1 MTGLLN
7 CRHQTRLPSDPQFL
21 FDRVECYYRERLDES
36 WKGRHPMKG
45 LSPGRTAIKLR
56 SNDYLCLA
64 GDRRVIEA
72 EVRALQAS
80 GHGDSVSRTFVH
92 HEADGLNAFEQR
104 VARLMGAEAAVL
116 ANSGYCAN
124 VGLIQ
129 AICRPDTPVFL
140 DMKAHLSLWEG
151 VKSAGAKPTPFRHN
165 DADHLD
171 RMIGKL
177 GPGVIVIDA
186 LYSIDG
192 NMAALED
199 FVSVAERRG
208 CALVVDETHSF
219 GTHGPGGAGLVAA
232 RGLSD
237 RVHFRT
243 AGLSKAVSSRG
254 GLVVCS
260 QRNAEFLRYESLPVI
275 FSTQVLAHEVAGY
288 NAALDIFASESW
300 RQRQLHANHR
310 YLTQGLDGLGYNVA
324 LSKSQIIALEAGE
337 IIETI
342 KLRDALERR
351 DIFGAIF
358 LPPATPEK
366 RCLIRFTV
374 NCGLN
379 AAQLDHVLG
388 VCAEIRDEVGLASWP
403 STRRRARQ
411 KSRRPPADRA
421 RCMSRAGLGGRR
433 VQRLRLDDR
442 EHDLESGA
450 FARL

>member
-1 MTGLLN
+1 MNEHFNLS
-7 CRHQTRLPSDPQFL
+7 RQARVASDPKFL
-21 FDRVECYYRERLDES
+21 FDRVERYYRQRIEEAYR
-36 WKGRHPMKG
+36 GRHPMKG
-45 LSPGRTAIKLR
+45 LIPGRSAIKLR
-56 SNDYLCLA
+56 SNDYLCVA
-64 GDRRVIEA
+64 ADRRVIEA
-72 EVRALQAS
+72 EVRALQAA
-80 GHGDSVSRTFVH
+80 GHGDSVSRTYVH

-129 AICRPDTPVFL
+129 AICQPETPVFL

-165 DADHLD
+165 DAEHLD
-171 RMIGKL
+171 RLISKV

-192 NMAALED
+192 NIAALED
-199 FVSVAERRG
+199 FVDVAERRG

-219 GTHGPGGAGLVAA
+219 GTHGPNGAGLVAA

-243 AGLSKAVSSRG
+243 VGLSKAVASRG

-288 NAALDIFASESW
+288 NAALDIFANEPS
-300 RQRQLHANHR
+300 RQHVLHSNHR
-310 YLTQGLDGLGYNVA
+310 YLVDGLDSLGYNVD
-324 LSKSQIIALEAGE
+324 LSRSQIIALEAGE
-337 IIETI
+337 ILQTI
-342 KLRDALERR
+342 DLRDALEKR
-351 DIFGAIF
+351 DVFGAIF
-358 LPPATPEK
+358 LPPATPTK

-374 NCGLN
+374 NCGLTKDE
-379 AAQLDHVLG
+379 LDRVLA

-403 STRRRARQ
+403 STRRRGRQARG
-411 KSRRPPADRA
+411 
-421 RCMSRAGLGGRR
+421 AGQSVAL
-433 VQRLRLDDR
+433 
-442 EHDLESGA
+442 A
-450 FARL
+450 A

>member
-1 MTGLLN
+1 MIEQSKRCN
-7 CRHQTRLPSDPQFL
+7 RARHPSDPAFL
-21 FDRVECYYRERLDES
+21 FDRVECYYRERLEGS

-45 LSPGRTAIKLR
+45 LSPGPAAIKLR

-64 GDRRVIEA
+64 GDPRVIEA
-72 EVRALQAS
+72 EVRALQAG

-104 VARLMGAEAAVL
+104 VAQLMGAEAAVL

-129 AICRPDTPVFL
+129 AICRPETPVYL

-151 VKSAGAKPTPFRHN
+151 VRSAGATPTPFRHN
-165 DADHLD
+165 DAEHLD
-171 RMIGKL
+171 RLISRF

-192 NMAALED
+192 NIAALAD
-199 FVSVAERRG
+199 FVAVAERRG
-208 CALVVDETHSF
+208 CALAVDETHSF

-232 RGLSD
+232 LGLSS

-243 AGLSKAVSSRG
+243 VGLSKAVASRG
-254 GLVVCS
+254 GFVACS

-288 NAALDIFASESW
+288 NAALDIFASEPW
-300 RQRQLHANHR
+300 RQLQLHANHR
-310 YLTQGLDGLGYNVA
+310 YLVQGLDSLGYNVE

-337 IIETI
+337 ILDTI

-351 DIFGAIF
+351 EIFGAIF
-358 LPPATPEK
+358 LPPATPAK

-374 NCGLN
+374 NCGLSR
-379 AAQLDHVLG
+379 AELDRVLA
-388 VCAEIRDEVGLASWP
+388 VCAGIRDEVGLASWP
-403 STRRRARQ
+403 STRRRGR
-411 KSRRPPADRA
+411 KRVGTDRPVSLAA
-421 RCMSRAGLGGRR
+421 
-433 VQRLRLDDR
+433 
-442 EHDLESGA
+442 
-450 FARL
+450 

>member
-1 MTGLLN
+1 MN
-7 CRHQTRLPSDPQFL
+7 EQFSRSHQTRLPSDPKFL
-21 FDRVECYYRERLDES
+21 FDRVECYYRDRIEVS
-36 WKGRHPMKG
+36 YQGRHPMKG
-45 LSPGRTAIKLR
+45 RSPGPSAIKLR

-64 GDRRVIEA
+64 GHPRVIEA
-72 EVRALQAS
+72 EIGALQAS
-80 GHGDSVSRTFVH
+80 GHGDLVSRTFVH

-104 VARLMGAEAAVL
+104 AARLMGAEAAVL

-171 RMIGKL
+171 RLINRV

-192 NMAALED
+192 NFAALED
-199 FVSVAERRG
+199 FVEVAERRG
-208 CALVVDETHSF
+208 CVLVVDETHSF

-243 AGLSKAVSSRG
+243 LGLSKAVSSRG
-254 GLVVCS
+254 GLVACS
-260 QRNAEFLRYESLPVI
+260 QRNAEFVRYKSLPVI

-288 NAALDIFASESW
+288 NAALDIFASEPW
-300 RQRQLHANHR
+300 RQSLLHRNHH
-310 YLTQGLDGLGYNVA
+310 YLTQGLDDLGYNVE
-324 LSKSQIIALEAGE
+324 LCKSQIIALEAGE
-337 IIETI
+337 ILQTI
-342 KLRDALERR
+342 KLRDALESR
-351 DIFGAIF
+351 DVFGAIF
-358 LPPATPEK
+358 LPPATPTK
-366 RCLIRFTV
+366 RCIIRFTV
-374 NCGLN
+374 NCGLTRDE
-379 AAQLDHVLG
+379 LDRVLA

-403 STRRRARQ
+403 STRRRGRQARG
-411 KSRRPPADRA
+411 A
-421 RCMSRAGLGGRR
+421 
-433 VQRLRLDDR
+433 VQSMAL
-442 EHDLESGA
+442 A
-450 FARL
+450 A

>member
-1 MTGLLN
+1 MIDHFNGGQ
-7 CRHQTRLPSDPQFL
+7 QTRRPSDPKFL
-21 FDRVECYYRERLDES
+21 FDRVECYYRDRIEGS
-36 WKGRHPMKG
+36 YKGQHPMKG
-45 LSPGRTAIKLR
+45 MSPGPSAIKLR

-64 GDRRVIEA
+64 GDRRVVEA
-72 EVRALQAS
+72 EVHALRAS
-80 GHGDSVSRTFVH
+80 GHGDLVSRTFVH

-129 AICRPDTPVFL
+129 AICRPDTPVYL

-171 RMIGKL
+171 RLIGRV

-192 NMAALED
+192 NFAALED
-199 FVSVAERRG
+199 FVEVAERRG
-208 CALVVDETHSF
+208 CVLVVDETHSF

-232 RGLSD
+232 RSLSD

-243 AGLSKAVSSRG
+243 LGLSKAVSSRG

-260 QRNAEFLRYESLPVI
+260 QRNAEYVRYESLPVI

-288 NAALDIFASESW
+288 NAALDIFASEPW
-300 RQRQLHANHR
+300 RQRLLHSNHR
-310 YLTQGLDGLGYNVA
+310 YLTQGLDELGYNVE
-324 LSKSQIIALEAGE
+324 LSRSQIIALEAGE
-337 IIETI
+337 ILDTI
-342 KLRDALERR
+342 KLRDALESR
-351 DIFGAIF
+351 DVFGAIF
-358 LPPATPEK
+358 LPPATPTK
-366 RCLIRFTV
+366 RCIIRFTV
-374 NCGLN
+374 NSGLTRDE
-379 AAQLDHVLG
+379 LDRVLA

-403 STRRRARQ
+403 STRRRGRQARG
-411 KSRRPPADRA
+411 
-421 RCMSRAGLGGRR
+421 AGQPLA
-433 VQRLRLDDR
+433 L
-442 EHDLESGA
+442 A
-450 FARL
+450 A

>member
-1 MTGLLN
+1 MSDHFN
-7 CRHQTRLPSDPQFL
+7 RSQQTRRSSDPQFL
-21 FDRVECYYRERLDES
+21 FDRVECYYRDRIEVNY
-36 WKGRHPMKG
+36 KGRHPMKG
-45 LSPGRTAIKLR
+45 RSPGPSAIKLR

-64 GDRRVIEA
+64 GEPRVIEA
-72 EVRALQAS
+72 EVRALRAS

-92 HEADGLNAFEQR
+92 HEADGLHAFEKR
-104 VARLMGAEAAVL
+104 VALLMGAEAAVL

-165 DADHLD
+165 DADHLE
-171 RMIGKL
+171 RLIGRV

-192 NMAALED
+192 NFAALED
-199 FVSVAERRG
+199 FVEVAERRG
-208 CALVVDETHSF
+208 CVLVVDETHSF

-243 AGLSKAVSSRG
+243 LGLSKAVSSRG
-254 GLVVCS
+254 GLVACS
-260 QRNAEFLRYESLPVI
+260 QRNAEFVRYESLPVI

-288 NAALDIFASESW
+288 NAALDIFGSEPW
-300 RQRQLHANHR
+300 RQRLLHSNHH
-310 YLTQGLDGLGYNVA
+310 YLTQGLKELGYNVE

-337 IIETI
+337 ILETI
-342 KLRDALERR
+342 KLRDALESR
-351 DIFGAIF
+351 DVFGAIF
-358 LPPATPEK
+358 LPPATPTK
-366 RCLIRFTV
+366 RCIIRFTV
-374 NCGLN
+374 NCGLTKDE
-379 AAQLDHVLG
+379 LDRVLA

-403 STRRRARQ
+403 STRRLGRRARG
-411 KSRRPPADRA
+411 ADQPIA
-421 RCMSRAGLGGRR
+421 LA
-433 VQRLRLDDR
+433 
-442 EHDLESGA
+442 A
-450 FARL
+450 

>member
-1 MTGLLN
+1 
-7 CRHQTRLPSDPQFL
+7 
-21 FDRVECYYRERLDES
+21 
-36 WKGRHPMKG
+36 
-45 LSPGRTAIKLR
+45 
-56 SNDYLCLA
+56 
-64 GDRRVIEA
+64 VIEA

-80 GHGDSVSRTFVH
+80 GHGDSVSRVFVH
-92 HEADGLNAFEQR
+92 HEADGLKAFEQR

-165 DADHLD
+165 DAEHLD
-171 RMIGKL
+171 RLIRKL

-192 NMAALED
+192 NIAALD
-199 FVSVAERRG
+199 NFVEVAERRG

-243 AGLSKAVSSRG
+243 AGLSKAVASRG

-260 QRNAEFLRYESLPVI
+260 QRNAEFLRYESLPMI
-275 FSTQVLAHEVAGY
+275 FSTQVLAHEVAGF
-288 NAALDIFASESW
+288 NAALDIFASEPW
-300 RQRQLHANHR
+300 RQRLLHGNHR
-310 YLTQGLDGLGYNVA
+310 YLTQGLDELGYNVA

-337 IIETI
+337 ILDAI

-358 LPPATPEK
+358 FPPATPAK
-366 RCLIRFTV
+366 RCIIRFTV
-374 NCGLN
+374 NCGLTR
-379 AAQLDHVLG
+379 AELDRVLA

-403 STRRRARQ
+403 STRRRGRQ
-411 KSRRPPADRA
+411 MLETGRPVALA
-421 RCMSRAGLGGRR
+421 A
-433 VQRLRLDDR
+433 
-442 EHDLESGA
+442 
-450 FARL
+450 

>member
-1 MTGLLN
+1 MSEQYN
-7 CRHQTRLPSDPQFL
+7 IRKSPSDPKFL
-21 FDRVECYYRERLDES
+21 FDRVEGYYWDRIEVS
-36 WKGRHPMKG
+36 YKGRHPMKG
-45 LSPGRTAIKLR
+45 MSPGPSSIKLR

-64 GDRRVIEA
+64 GERRVIEA
-72 EVRALQAS
+72 EVRALRAG
-80 GHGDSVSRTFVH
+80 GHGVSVSRTFVQ

-129 AICRPDTPVFL
+129 AICRPETPVYL

-165 DADHLD
+165 DAEHLD
-171 RMIGKL
+171 RLIAKT

-192 NMAALED
+192 NFAALED
-199 FVSVAERRG
+199 FVEVAERRG
-208 CALVVDETHSF
+208 SVLVVDETHSF

-243 AGLSKAVSSRG
+243 LGLSKAVSSRG
-254 GLVVCS
+254 GLVVCT

-275 FSTQVLAHEVAGY
+275 FSTQVLSHEVAGY
-288 NAALDIFASESW
+288 NAALDIFASEPW
-300 RQRQLHANHR
+300 RQRALHSNHR
-310 YLTQGLDGLGYNVA
+310 YLTRGLDELGYNVE

-337 IIETI
+337 IMETI
-342 KLRDALERR
+342 KLRDALESR
-351 DIFGAIF
+351 DVFGAIF
-358 LPPATPEK
+358 LPPATPTK
-366 RCLIRFTV
+366 RCIIRFTV
-374 NCGLN
+374 NCGLTRDE
-379 AAQLDHVLG
+379 LDRVLA

-403 STRRRARQ
+403 STRRKGRHARA
-411 KSRRPPADRA
+411 A
-421 RCMSRAGLGGRR
+421 
-433 VQRLRLDDR
+433 
-442 EHDLESGA
+442 LESMA
-450 FARL
+450 LAA

>member
-1 MTGLLN
+1 MNEQLN
-7 CRHQTRLPSDPQFL
+7 RRHQTRLPSDPEFL
-21 FDRVECYYRERLDES
+21 FDRVECYYRERLEAS

-45 LSPGRTAIKLR
+45 MSPGPSAIKLR

-72 EVRALQAS
+72 EVRALQAG

-151 VKSAGAKPTPFRHN
+151 VKSAGATPTPFRHN
-165 DADHLD
+165 DAEHLE
-171 RMIGKL
+171 RLINKV

-192 NMAALED
+192 NFAALED
-199 FVSVAERRG
+199 FVAVAERRG
-208 CALVVDETHSF
+208 CVLVVDETHSF

-243 AGLSKAVSSRG
+243 VGLSKAVASRG
-254 GLVVCS
+254 GLVACS

-288 NAALDIFASESW
+288 NAALDIFASEPW
-300 RQRQLHANHR
+300 RQRLLHSNHH
-310 YLTQGLDGLGYNVA
+310 YLTQGLDDLGYNVD

-337 IIETI
+337 ILETI

-351 DIFGAIF
+351 GIFGAIF
-358 LPPATPEK
+358 LPPATPSK
-366 RCLIRFTV
+366 RCIIRFTV
-374 NCGLN
+374 NCGLTR
-379 AAQLDHVLG
+379 AELDRVLA
-388 VCAEIRDEVGLASWP
+388 VCAEIRDEVGLVSWP
-403 STRRRARQ
+403 STRRRGRQ
-411 KSRRPPADRA
+411 TRG
-421 RCMSRAGLGGRR
+421 AGQPIAL
-433 VQRLRLDDR
+433 
-442 EHDLESGA
+442 A
-450 FARL
+450 A

>member
-1 MTGLLN
+1 MSEQIILRNHTLLS
-7 CRHQTRLPSDPQFL
+7 PDPKFL
-21 FDRVECYYRERLDES
+21 FDRVERYYRDRIEVS
-36 WKGRHPMKG
+36 YKGRHPMKG
-45 LSPGRTAIKLR
+45 RSPGLSSIKLR
-56 SNDYLCLA
+56 SNDYLRLA
-64 GDRRVIEA
+64 GDPRVIEA
-72 EVRALQAS
+72 EVRALRAS

-92 HEADGLNAFEQR
+92 HETDGLNAFEQR

-129 AICRPDTPVFL
+129 AICGPDTPVYL

-151 VKSAGAKPTPFRHN
+151 VKSAGAQPTPFRHN
-165 DADHLD
+165 DAEHLE
-171 RMIGKL
+171 RLINKT

-192 NMAALED
+192 NFAALED
-199 FVSVAERRG
+199 FVEVAEQCG
-208 CALVVDETHSF
+208 CVLVVDETHSF

-275 FSTQVLAHEVAGY
+275 FSTQVLSHEVAGY
-288 NAALDIFASESW
+288 NAALDIFASEPW
-300 RQRQLHANHR
+300 RQRILHSNHR
-310 YLTQGLDGLGYNVA
+310 YLTQGLNDLGYNVD

-337 IIETI
+337 IMETI
-342 KLRDALERR
+342 KLRDALESR
-351 DIFGAIF
+351 DVFGAIF
-358 LPPATPEK
+358 LPPATPTK
-366 RCLIRFTV
+366 RCIIRLTV
-374 NCGLN
+374 NCGLTRDE
-379 AAQLDHVLG
+379 LDRVLA

-403 STRRRARQ
+403 STRRKGRHARG
-411 KSRRPPADRA
+411 
-421 RCMSRAGLGGRR
+421 AG
-433 VQRLRLDDR
+433 
-442 EHDLESGA
+442 ESMA
-450 FARL
+450 LAA